1 MSVSANN
8 RAGSPAAAH
17 GLEPRLAGLH
27 DAVLEQLLEVATYG
41 GRGQVEALRESR
53 RRGRSVD
60 QDRPGDT
67 FAGRPVRGRLR
78 VLVHFH
84 NTSVTLMPEHIQ
96 PRLP

>member
-8 RAGSPAAAH
+8 LAGRPRPRTR
-17 GLEPRLAGLH
+17 LEPRLAGLH
-27 DAVLEQLLEVATYG
+27 DAVLEQLVEVAAYG
-41 GRGQVEALRESR
+41 GRGQVEPLGESR

-67 FAGRPVRGRLR
+67 LAGRLVRGRLH

-84 NTSVTLMPEHIQ
+84 NTSVPLMPEHIQ
-96 PRLP
+96 PRVT